1 VIRSLV
7 ANLHQFRSDSW
18 SLVAEGFFL
27 MDRRRFLRLAGTAGA
42 AMAVLSPR
50 MVSVLEAAS
59 DPRQLVRFPEKS
71 EMIFLTDR
79 PPQLETPLHYFRQ
92 DLTPNEAFFVRW
104 HLEGIPTTVDLRTY
118 RLNIS
123 GEVQQPLQL
132 SLDDLRSQFDPVSL
146 VAVNQCSGNSRSFFE
161 PRVPGG
167 QWGHG
172 AVGNAKWTGVPLE
185 TILDRARVKKG
196 AVDVSFNGLDVPP
209 LPTVSDFVKALSID
223 HARDGEVMIA
233 YAMNDEPLPM
243 LNGFPVRL
251 IVPGWYGTYWVKS
264 LSDITVLPHAFSNFW
279 TDKAYRIPNGPNG
292 TESPDHLATDTIPI
306 NRFNVRS
313 IFVRPGPGDTVLA
326 AKPNVVEGVAFDSG
340 NGISRVEISMD
351 GGTTWEDARLDPE
364 IGKYSWRRW
373 RMSWTPKSRGQ
384 YRLMARATNK
394 AGNTQSKEQWNRS
407 GFMWNVIQQVDVK
420 AE

>member
-1 VIRSLV
+1 
-7 ANLHQFRSDSW
+7 
-18 SLVAEGFFL
+18 
-27 MDRRRFLRLAGTAGA
+27 
-42 AMAVLSPR
+42 MAVLSQR
-50 MVSVLEAAS
+50 MASALEAAS

-104 HLEGIPTTVDLRTY
+104 HLEGIPTSVDLRTY

-123 GEVQQPLQL
+123 GEVQHPLQL

-167 QWGHG
+167 QWKHG
-172 AVGNAKWTGVPLE
+172 AVGNAKWTGVPLKA
-185 TILDRARVKKG
+185 ILDRGQVKKG

-233 YAMNDEPLPM
+233 YAMNDQPLPM
-243 LNGFPVRL
+243 LNGFPLRL
-251 IVPGWYGTYWVKS
+251 VVPGWYGTYWVKS
-264 LSDITVLPHAFSNFW
+264 LSDITVLPQAFSNFW
-279 TDKAYRIPNGPNG
+279 TDKAYRIPNAPNG
-292 TESPDHLATDTIPI
+292 TESPDHFAADTIPI

-313 IFVRPGPGDTVLA
+313 IFVRPEPGDTVIA
-326 AKPNVVEGVAFDSG
+326 AKPNAVEGVAFDSG
-340 NGISRVEISMD
+340 NGISRVEVSTD

-373 RMSWTPKSRGQ
+373 RMSWTPKNRGQ
-384 YRLMARATNK
+384 FRLMARATNK
-394 AGNTQSKEQWNRS
+394 AGDSQSKEQWNRS
-407 GFMWNVIQQVDVK
+407 GFMWNVIQEVDVK